1 VFVSARVI
9 DAKGVRIRA
18 AQELTV
24 DWCEPLYG
32 NTLEWCLRFMHS
44 CSRKGFGV
52 LTCVLLKS
60 TGVLIASNLTASLA
74 HLPWSHACHLT
85 YTVLQH
91 KDVKLLQESMKKEN
105 IVLSFLTHFSAHR
118 TLPLPA
124 SRQQSD
130 KQCGQGLQY
139 QLASQHCHGRLP
151 GISLCLSTFVELIIR
166 LQALFAQYA
175 HTPVPL
181 HTLRKSRRAD
191 YTTYLLNT
199 GKMW

>member
-1 VFVSARVI
+1 MFVSARVI

-74 HLPWSHACHLT
+74 HLP
-85 YTVLQH
+85 
-91 KDVKLLQESMKKEN
+91 
-105 IVLSFLTHFSAHR
+105 
-118 TLPLPA
+118 
-124 SRQQSD
+124 
-130 KQCGQGLQY
+130 
-139 QLASQHCHGRLP
+139 
-151 GISLCLSTFVELIIR
+151 
-166 LQALFAQYA
+166 
-175 HTPVPL
+175 
-181 HTLRKSRRAD
+181 
-191 YTTYLLNT
+191 
-199 GKMW
+199 